1 MLVFTAFQT
10 GAMIQVSRVR
20 YLTPNHALLF
30 PDNSDACFIVSCM
43 SMWFSSHMKVDGLQK
58 DAKS

>member
-10 GAMIQVSRVR
+10 GSMIQVSRVR

-30 PDNSDACFIVSCM
+30 PDNLDACFIVSFM
-43 SMWFSSHMKVDGLQK
+43 SM
-58 DAKS
+58 